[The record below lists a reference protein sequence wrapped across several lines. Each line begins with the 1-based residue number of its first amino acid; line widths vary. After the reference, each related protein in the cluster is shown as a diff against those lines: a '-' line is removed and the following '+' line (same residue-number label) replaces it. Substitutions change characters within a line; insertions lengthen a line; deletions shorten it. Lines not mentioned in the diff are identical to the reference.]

1 LIYSSRMVAKI
12 DNSVLQDGYQLYHHT
27 FFLTDKGRWAVVQ
40 QGMNEINRYARRYHW
55 IDEKVESF
63 VNEPHAAICCD
74 IREDKVLN
82 MVAKESEGA
91 RKASVEIA
99 REKESVRAL
108 KDIPQKMLA
117 EYGLKMPKGH
127 NVDVGLYKKFVQLA
141 EFQPRNYEELIA
153 LKGVGPKTIR
163 ALALLSD
170 LIYGEKPS
178 WKDPVKYSFAHGGK
192 DGTPYPV
199 DRKVYDESIEIL
211 KNAIEEAKIGDYEK
225 ARAIKRLKNYL
236 QTI

>member
-1 LIYSSRMVAKI
+1 
-12 DNSVLQDGYQLYHHT
+12 
-27 FFLTDKGRWAVVQ
+27 
-40 QGMNEINRYARRYHW
+40 
-55 IDEKVESF
+55 
-63 VNEPHAAICCD
+63 
-74 IREDKVLN
+74 
-82 MVAKESEGA
+82 
-91 RKASVEIA
+91 
-99 REKESVRAL
+99 
-108 KDIPQKMLA
+108 MLA